1 VVVAGFQSG
10 KTLTLPAAV
19 SLTAADT
26 KIDTGPG
33 RFFCKKLPRPFCLF
47 YGFALKREPKMP
59 AVTPTR
65 EEFIEKAA
73 LGNVIPVWREVLAD
87 METPVSAYRKVAGGR
102 PNSFLL
108 ESVEGGERLARY
120 SFLGSD
126 PFLIFQSKGNTATV
140 TENGHTKTIAL
151 TAGTRDPLHVLK
163 ELLGRYTY
171 VPSPTLPPF
180 VGGAV
185 GMIAYDTVRFFEKL
199 PTLASDD
206 LQLDD
211 CLFLFTD
218 ALLVFDNAKHNVL
231 ALCNARIAPGADPGA
246 AYDTAVLKVEDLLT
260 RLKAPSISNPAPP
273 PSTVAGTD
281 TFVPNRTEADYKA
294 AVLKAK
300 EYIAAGDTFQAQVG
314 QRLSKTLHA
323 DPFDVYR
330 ALRSINPSPYMF
342 YLDFGDTKLIGASP
356 EILVGEHNREITIRP
371 IAGSRHGR
379 GATPAEDDA
388 IAADLLADEKERAE
402 HIMLVDLARNDIG
415 RVAKYGTVTV
425 DELMVIEKY
434 SHVMH
439 IVSEVTGTLRDGL
452 DAFDALRASFPH
464 GTATGAPKVRT
475 MEIIEELEPTR
486 RGAYAGGVGYF
497 SFSGHMD
504 LALTIRTAVVK
515 DGTIYVQ
522 ASGGVV
528 ADSVPEFEYRET
540 LAKMRAL
547 TRAVEW
553 AEAGLE

>member
-1 VVVAGFQSG
+1 M
-10 KTLTLPAAV
+10 
-19 SLTAADT
+19 TA
-26 KIDTGPG
+26 
-33 RFFCKKLPRPFCLF
+33 
-47 YGFALKREPKMP
+47 
-59 AVTPTR
+59 PTR
-65 EEFIEKAA
+65 DEFIEKAK
-73 LGNVIPVWREVLAD
+73 LGNLIPVWREVLAD
-87 METPVSAYRKVAGGR
+87 TETPVSAYRKVAGDT

-120 SFLGSD
+120 SFLGTD
-126 PFLIFQSKGNTATV
+126 PFLIFRSKGDTATI
-140 TENGHTKTIAL
+140 TEGGHTEALTL

-163 ELLGRYTY
+163 ELLARYTY
-171 VPSPTLPPF
+171 VPSPELPPF

-185 GMIAYDTVRFFEKL
+185 GMIGYDMVRFLESL
-199 PTLASDD
+199 PTLAKDD
-206 LQLDD
+206 LMLDD

-218 ALLVFDNAKHNVL
+218 ALLVFDNAKHKVL
-231 ALCNARIAPGADPGA
+231 ALCNARIAPGEDPGA
-246 AYDTAVLKVEDLLT
+246 AYDAAVGKVNSLLA
-260 RLKAPSISNPAPP
+260 RLRGPVELPAPP
-273 PSTVAGTD
+273 SPGAGEQ
-281 TFVPNRTEADYKA
+281 FISNRTEADYKA

-300 EYIAAGDTFQAQVG
+300 EHIAAGDTFQAQIG
-314 QRLSKTLHA
+314 QRLSKLLHA

-342 YLDFGDTKLIGASP
+342 YFNFGETQLVGASP
-356 EILVGEHNREITIRP
+356 ELLVGEKSRKITIRP

-379 GATPAEDDA
+379 GKTQAEDDA

-415 RVAKYGTVTV
+415 RVAQYGTVSV

-434 SHVMH
+434 SHIMH
-439 IVSEVTGTLRDGL
+439 IVSEVTGTLRPEL
-452 DAFDALRASFPH
+452 DQFDALRASFPH

-475 MEIIEELEPTR
+475 MQIIEELEPTR

-497 SFSGHMD
+497 SFSGAMD
-504 LALTIRTAVVK
+504 LALVLRTAVVK
-515 DGTIYVQ
+515 DKVIYIQ

-528 ADSVPEFEYRET
+528 ADSVPEYEYQET

>member
-1 VVVAGFQSG
+1 M
-10 KTLTLPAAV
+10 
-19 SLTAADT
+19 TA
-26 KIDTGPG
+26 
-33 RFFCKKLPRPFCLF
+33 
-47 YGFALKREPKMP
+47 
-59 AVTPTR
+59 PTR
-65 EEFIEKAA
+65 DEFIEKAK
-73 LGNVIPVWREVLAD
+73 LENLIPVWREVLAD
-87 METPVSAYRKVAGGR
+87 TETPVSAYRKIAGDA

-120 SFLGSD
+120 SFLGTD
-126 PFLIFQSKGNTATV
+126 PFLIFRSKGSAATI
-140 TENGHTKTIAL
+140 TEGGSTETITL
-151 TAGTRDPLHVLK
+151 SAGTRDPLHVLK
-163 ELLGRYTY
+163 ALLDRYAY
-171 VPSPTLPPF
+171 VPSPELPPF

-185 GMIAYDTVRFFEKL
+185 GMIGYDTVRFFEKL
-199 PTLASDD
+199 PALAEDD
-206 LQLDD
+206 LQIDD
-211 CLFLFTD
+211 CIFLFTD
-218 ALLVFDNAKHNVL
+218 ALLVFDNVKHKVL
-231 ALCNARIAPGADPGA
+231 ALCNARIAPGDDPGR
-246 AYDTAVLKVEDLLT
+246 AYDAAAAKVNALLA
-260 RLKAPSISNPAPP
+260 RLHTPATLPAPP
-273 PSTVAGTD
+273 SPMAGGQ
-281 TFVPNRTEADYKA
+281 FFPNRTEADYKE

-300 EYIAAGDTFQAQVG
+300 EYIAAGDTFQAQIG

-356 EILVGEHNREITIRP
+356 EILVGENSRKITIRP

-379 GATPAEDDA
+379 GKTPAEDDA
-388 IAADLLADEKERAE
+388 IAASLLADEKERAE

-415 RVAKYGTVTV
+415 RVAQYGSVRV
-425 DELMVIEKY
+425 NELMIIEKY

-439 IVSEVTGTLRDGL
+439 IVSEVTGTLRDDL
-452 DAFDALRASFPH
+452 DQFDALRAAFPH

-497 SFSGHMD
+497 SFSGAMD

-515 DGTIYVQ
+515 DGAIHIQ

-528 ADSVPEFEYRET
+528 ADSVPEYEYQET

>member
-1 VVVAGFQSG
+1 
-10 KTLTLPAAV
+10 
-19 SLTAADT
+19 
-26 KIDTGPG
+26 
-33 RFFCKKLPRPFCLF
+33 
-47 YGFALKREPKMP
+47 MP
-59 AVTPTR
+59 TMTSPTR
-65 EEFIEKAA
+65 DQFIEKAKQ
-73 LGNVIPVWREVLAD
+73 GNLIPVWREVLAD
-87 METPVSAYRKVAGGR
+87 METPVSAFRKIAGGR

-126 PFLIFQSKGNTATV
+126 PFMVFRSKGDTATI
-140 TENGHTKTIAL
+140 TEGAQAETL
-151 TAGTRDPLHVLK
+151 TLAAGERDPLHVLQ

-171 VPSPTLPPF
+171 VPSPELPPF

-185 GMIAYDTVRFFEKL
+185 GMIGYDTVRFFEKL
-199 PTLASDD
+199 PTLAVDD
-206 LQLDD
+206 LGLDD

-218 ALLVFDNAKHNVL
+218 ALLIFDNVKHKIL
-231 ALCNARIAPGADPGA
+231 ALCNARIAPGEDAGA
-246 AYDTAVLKVEDLLT
+246 AYDTAAEKVGELLG
-260 RLKAPSISNPAPP
+260 RLRAAPP
-273 PSTVAGTD
+273 VPNFAPRESRAGEA
-281 TFVPNRTEADYKA
+281 FVPNRTEADYKA
-294 AVLKAK
+294 AVLRAK
-300 EYIAAGDTFQAQVG
+300 EYIAAGDTFQAQIG
-314 QRLSKTLHA
+314 QRLSKTLYA

-342 YLDFGDTKLIGASP
+342 YLDFGDTKLVGASP
-356 EILVGEHNREITIRP
+356 EILVGERGGKITVRP

-379 GATPAEDDA
+379 GATLAEDDA

-415 RVAKYGTVTV
+415 RVARYGTVSV

-452 DAFDALRASFPH
+452 DQFDVLRASFPA
-464 GTATGAPKVRT
+464 GTLTGAPKVRT

-486 RGAYAGGVGYF
+486 RGHYGGGIGYF
-497 SFSGHMD
+497 SFSGDMD
-504 LALTIRTAVVK
+504 TAITIRTALVK
-515 DGTIYVQ
+515 GDTIYIQ
-522 ASGGVV
+522 AAGGVV
-528 ADSVPEFEYRET
+528 ADSVPEYEYRET

>member
-1 VVVAGFQSG
+1 M
-10 KTLTLPAAV
+10 
-19 SLTAADT
+19 TA
-26 KIDTGPG
+26 
-33 RFFCKKLPRPFCLF
+33 
-47 YGFALKREPKMP
+47 
-59 AVTPTR
+59 PTR
-65 EEFIEKAA
+65 EEFIEKAK
-73 LGNVIPVWREVLAD
+73 LGNLIPVWREVLAD
-87 METPVSAYRKVAGGR
+87 METPVLAYRKIAGDA

-120 SFLGSD
+120 SFLGTD
-126 PFLIFQSKGNTATV
+126 PFLIFHSKGDAATI
-140 TENGHTKTIAL
+140 TEGGRTETL
-151 TAGTRDPLHVLK
+151 TLSAGTRDPLHVLK
-163 ELLGRYTY
+163 ELLERYRY
-171 VPSPTLPPF
+171 VPSPELPPF

-185 GMIAYDTVRFFEKL
+185 GMIGYDTVRFFEKL
-199 PTLASDD
+199 PALAEDD
-206 LQLDD
+206 LHLDD

-218 ALLVFDNAKHNVL
+218 ALLVFDNVKHKVL
-231 ALCNARIAPGADPGA
+231 SLCNARIAPGEDPGA
-246 AYDTAVLKVEDLLT
+246 AYDAAAAKVNALLQ
-260 RLKAPSISNPAPP
+260 RLHSPATVPAPP
-273 PSTVAGTD
+273 LLGAGES
-281 TFVPNRTEADYKA
+281 FVPNRTEADYKA

-300 EYIAAGDTFQAQVG
+300 EYIAAGDTFQAQIG
-314 QRLSKTLHA
+314 QRLSKALHA

-342 YLDFGDTKLIGASP
+342 YLDFGDTKLVGASP
-356 EILVGEHNREITIRP
+356 EILVGENARKITIRP

-379 GATPAEDDA
+379 GKTPAEDDA

-415 RVAKYGTVTV
+415 RVAEYGTVSV

-452 DAFDALRASFPH
+452 DQFDALRASFPH

-497 SFSGHMD
+497 SFSGAMD

-515 DGTIYVQ
+515 DSIIHIQ

-528 ADSVPEFEYRET
+528 ADSVPDYEYQET

>member
-1 VVVAGFQSG
+1 MN
-10 KTLTLPAAV
+10 PA
-19 SLTAADT
+19 LNHTMTA
-26 KIDTGPG
+26 
-33 RFFCKKLPRPFCLF
+33 
-47 YGFALKREPKMP
+47 
-59 AVTPTR
+59 PTR
-65 EEFIEKAA
+65 DEFIEKAK
-73 LGNVIPVWREVLAD
+73 LGNLIPVWREVLAD
-87 METPVSAYRKVAGGR
+87 METPVSAYRKIAGDR

-126 PFLIFQSKGNTATV
+126 PFLIFRSKGSAATI
-140 TENGHTKTIAL
+140 TEGERTETVAL
-151 TAGTRDPLHVLK
+151 TAGARDPLHLLK
-163 ELLGRYTY
+163 ELLDRYTY
-171 VPSPTLPPF
+171 VPSPELPPF

-185 GMIAYDTVRFFEKL
+185 GMIGYDTVRFFEKL
-199 PTLASDD
+199 PTLAADD
-206 LQLDD
+206 LGLDD
-211 CLFLFTD
+211 CIFLFTD
-218 ALLVFDNAKHNVL
+218 ALLVFDNVKHKVL
-231 ALCNARIAPGADPGA
+231 ALCNARIAPGQEAGE
-246 AYDTAVLKVEDLLT
+246 AYDAAAGKVNALLARLHTPATA
-260 RLKAPSISNPAPP
+260 PAPP
-273 PSTVAGTD
+273 TAEAERP
-281 TFVPNRTEADYKA
+281 FVSNRTEADYKA

-300 EYIAAGDTFQAQVG
+300 DYIAAGDTFQAQVG
-314 QRLSKTLHA
+314 QRLEKTLHA

-342 YLDFGDTKLIGASP
+342 YLDFGDTKLVGASP
-356 EILVGEHNREITIRP
+356 EILVGENNRKITIRP

-388 IAADLLADEKERAE
+388 IAADLLGDEKERAE

-415 RVAKYGTVTV
+415 RVAKYGTVCV

-439 IVSEVTGTLRDGL
+439 IVSEVTGILRDEL
-452 DAFDALRASFPH
+452 DQFDVLRASFPH

-497 SFSGHMD
+497 SFSGAMD

-515 DGTIYVQ
+515 GPKIYVQ

-528 ADSVPEFEYRET
+528 ADSVPEYEYQET

>member
-1 VVVAGFQSG
+1 M
-10 KTLTLPAAV
+10 
-19 SLTAADT
+19 TA
-26 KIDTGPG
+26 
-33 RFFCKKLPRPFCLF
+33 
-47 YGFALKREPKMP
+47 
-59 AVTPTR
+59 PTR
-65 EEFIEKAA
+65 AEFIEKAKQ
-73 LGNVIPVWREVLAD
+73 GNLIPVWREVLAD
-87 METPVSAYRKVAGGR
+87 METPVSAFRKIAGTQA
-102 PNSFLL
+102 NSFLL

-126 PFLIFQSKGNTATV
+126 PFLIFRSKNKAATI
-140 TENGHTKTIAL
+140 TEGGHTETL
-151 TAGTRDPLHVLK
+151 TLSAGTRDPLHVLK
-163 ELLGRYTY
+163 ALLDRFTY
-171 VPSPTLPPF
+171 VPSPELPPF

-185 GMIAYDTVRFFEKL
+185 GMIGYDTVRFFEKL
-199 PTLASDD
+199 PELAADD
-206 LQLDD
+206 LGLDD
-211 CLFLFTD
+211 CIFLFTD
-218 ALLVFDNAKHNVL
+218 TLLVFDNVKHKVL
-231 ALCNARIAPGADPGA
+231 ALCNARIARGEDAGE
-246 AYDTAVLKVEDLLT
+246 AYDQASERVNGLLE
-260 RLKAPSISNPAPP
+260 RLSTPAEAAAAISNFGEDK
-273 PSTVAGTD
+273 SG
-281 TFVPNRTEADYKA
+281 FVSNRTAADYKD
-294 AVLKAK
+294 AVLTAK
-300 EYIAAGDTFQAQVG
+300 EYIAAGDTFQVQIG
-314 QRLSKTLHA
+314 QRLSKTLYA

-342 YLDFGDTKLIGASP
+342 YLDFGGTKLIGASP
-356 EILVGEHNREITIRP
+356 EILVGENKSKITIRP

-415 RVAKYGTVTV
+415 RVAQYGTVSV
-425 DELMVIEKY
+425 NELMVIEKY

-452 DAFDALRASFPH
+452 DRFDVLRASFPH

-497 SFSGHMD
+497 SFSGAMD
-504 LALTIRTAVVK
+504 LALTIRTAVVQNNA
-515 DGTIYVQ
+515 IHVQ

-528 ADSVPEFEYRET
+528 ADSVPEYEYRET

-553 AEAGLE
+553 AEDGLE

>member
-1 VVVAGFQSG
+1 MKNV
-10 KTLTLPAAV
+10 PM
-19 SLTAADT
+19 TA
-26 KIDTGPG
+26 
-33 RFFCKKLPRPFCLF
+33 
-47 YGFALKREPKMP
+47 
-59 AVTPTR
+59 PTR
-65 EEFIEKAA
+65 AEFIEKAKQ
-73 LGNVIPVWREVLAD
+73 GNLIPVWREVLAD
-87 METPVSAYRKVAGGR
+87 METPVSAYRKIAGDR

-126 PFLIFQSKGNTATV
+126 PFLIFRSKGDTATI
-140 TENGHTKTIAL
+140 TEGQHTETVAL
-151 TAGTRDPLHVLK
+151 AAGERDPLHLLK

-171 VPSPTLPPF
+171 VPSPELPPF

-185 GMIAYDTVRFFEKL
+185 GMIGYDTVRFFEKL
-199 PTLASDD
+199 PTLAVDD
-206 LQLDD
+206 LGLDD
-211 CLFLFTD
+211 CFFLFTD
-218 ALLVFDNAKHNVL
+218 TLLVFDNVKHKVL
-231 ALCNARIAPGADPGA
+231 SLCNARIKPGEDPGL
-246 AYDTAVLKVEDLLT
+246 AYDRAAGKVNALLE
-260 RLKAPSISNPAPP
+260 RLNSPGTGSAGLLSRESASGTEKSSVAEQLSFTSSPALPVP
-273 PSTVAGTD
+273 G
-281 TFVPNRTEADYKA
+281 FLPNRTEADYKA

-300 EYIAAGDTFQAQVG
+300 DYIAAGDTFQAQIG
-314 QRLSKTLHA
+314 QRLSKTLCAH
-323 DPFDVYR
+323 PFDVYR

-342 YLDFGDTKLIGASP
+342 YLDFGDTKLVGASP
-356 EILVGEHNREITIRP
+356 EILVGENHQKITIRP

-415 RVAKYGTVTV
+415 RVAKYGTVSV

-439 IVSEVTGTLRDGL
+439 IVSEVTGTLRDNL
-452 DAFDALRASFPH
+452 DQFDVLRAAFPH

-497 SFSGHMD
+497 SFSGAMD

-515 DGTIYVQ
+515 NDTIYVQ

-528 ADSVPEFEYRET
+528 ADSVPEFEYQET

>member
-1 VVVAGFQSG
+1 
-10 KTLTLPAAV
+10 
-19 SLTAADT
+19 
-26 KIDTGPG
+26 
-33 RFFCKKLPRPFCLF
+33 
-47 YGFALKREPKMP
+47 MP
-59 AVTPTR
+59 MMTSPTR
-65 EEFIEKAA
+65 NQFIEKAK
-73 LGNVIPVWREVLAD
+73 LGNLIPVWREALAD
-87 METPVSAYRKVAGGR
+87 METPVSAFRKVAGGR
-102 PNSFLL
+102 ANSFLL

-126 PFLIFQSKGNTATV
+126 PFLVFRSKGDTATI
-140 TENGHTKTIAL
+140 TEGERVETLTL
-151 TAGTRDPLHVLK
+151 TAGERDPLHVLK

-171 VPSPTLPPF
+171 VPSPELPPF

-185 GMIAYDTVRFFEKL
+185 GMIGYDTVRFFEKL
-199 PTLASDD
+199 PTLATDD
-206 LQLDD
+206 LGLDD
-211 CLFLFTD
+211 CIFLFTD
-218 ALLVFDNAKHNVL
+218 ALLIFDNVKHKIL
-231 ALCNARIAPGADPGA
+231 ALCNAHVAPGEDAGA
-246 AYDTAVLKVEDLLT
+246 AYDAAALKVEELLG
-260 RLKAPSISNPAPP
+260 RLREPGTGLAGLLSNESRSA
-273 PSTVAGTD
+273 TEEGAQAEE
-281 TFVPNRTEADYKA
+281 FVPNRTEADYLA
-294 AVLKAK
+294 AVLRAK
-300 EYIAAGDTFQAQVG
+300 EYIAAGDTFQAQIG

-342 YLDFGDTKLIGASP
+342 YLDFGDIKLVGASP
-356 EILVGEHNREITIRP
+356 EILVGERGGKITVRP

-379 GATPAEDDA
+379 GATSAEDDA

-415 RVAKYGTVTV
+415 RVAKYGTVSV

-452 DAFDALRASFPH
+452 DQFDVLRASFPA
-464 GTATGAPKVRT
+464 GTLTGAPKVRT

-486 RGAYAGGVGYF
+486 RGHYGGGIGYF
-497 SFSGHMD
+497 SFSGDMD
-504 LALTIRTAVVK
+504 TAITIRTALVK
-515 DGTIYVQ
+515 GDTIYVQ
-522 ASGGVV
+522 AAGGVV
-528 ADSVPEFEYRET
+528 ADSVPEYEYRET

>member
-1 VVVAGFQSG
+1 
-10 KTLTLPAAV
+10 
-19 SLTAADT
+19 
-26 KIDTGPG
+26 
-33 RFFCKKLPRPFCLF
+33 
-47 YGFALKREPKMP
+47 MP
-59 AVTPTR
+59 AMTPTR

-73 LGNVIPVWREVLAD
+73 HGNLIPVWREVLAD
-87 METPVSAYRKVAGGR
+87 METPVSAYRKVAGEQ

-126 PFLIFQSKGNTATV
+126 PFLIFQSKGDTATI
-140 TENGHTKTIAL
+140 TENGQTETIAL
-151 TAGTRDPLHVLK
+151 AAGTRDPLHVLK
-163 ELLGRYTY
+163 ELLARYTY

-199 PTLASDD
+199 PTLATDD
-206 LQLDD
+206 LQIDD
-211 CLFLFTD
+211 CFFLFTD

-231 ALCNARIAPGADPGA
+231 ALCNARIAPGEDPGA
-246 AYDTAVLKVEDLLT
+246 AYDAAVLKVEDLLA
-260 RLKAPSISNPAPP
+260 RLKAPSPASSSAPH
-273 PSTVAGTD
+273 PSTVAEAGGA
-281 TFVPNRTEADYKA
+281 FVSNRTEADYKA

-415 RVAKYGTVTV
+415 RVAQYGTVTV

-439 IVSEVTGTLRDGL
+439 IVSEVTGTLRGGL

-515 DGTIYVQ
+515 NGTIYAQ

-553 AEAGLE
+553 AEGGLE

>member
-1 VVVAGFQSG
+1 
-10 KTLTLPAAV
+10 
-19 SLTAADT
+19 
-26 KIDTGPG
+26 
-33 RFFCKKLPRPFCLF
+33 
-47 YGFALKREPKMP
+47 MP
-59 AVTPTR
+59 TMTSPTR
-65 EEFIEKAA
+65 DQFIEKAKQ
-73 LGNVIPVWREVLAD
+73 GNLIPVWREVLAD
-87 METPVSAYRKVAGGR
+87 METPVSAFRKIAGGR

-126 PFLIFQSKGNTATV
+126 PFMVFRSKGDTATI
-140 TENGHTKTIAL
+140 TEGAQVETL
-151 TAGTRDPLHVLK
+151 TLAAGERDPLHVLQ

-171 VPSPTLPPF
+171 VPSPELPPF

-185 GMIAYDTVRFFEKL
+185 GMIGYDTVRFFEKL
-199 PTLASDD
+199 PTLAVDD
-206 LQLDD
+206 LGLDD

-218 ALLVFDNAKHNVL
+218 ALLIFDNVKHKIL
-231 ALCNARIAPGADPGA
+231 ALCNARIAPGEDAGA
-246 AYDTAVLKVEDLLT
+246 AYDTAAEKVGELLG
-260 RLKAPSISNPAPP
+260 RLRAAPPAPNSAP
-273 PSTVAGTD
+273 QESRAGEA
-281 TFVPNRTEADYKA
+281 FVPNRTEADYKA
-294 AVLKAK
+294 AVLRAK
-300 EYIAAGDTFQAQVG
+300 EYIAAGDTFQAQIG
-314 QRLSKTLHA
+314 QRLSKTLYA

-342 YLDFGDTKLIGASP
+342 YLDFGDTKLVGASP
-356 EILVGEHNREITIRP
+356 EILVGERGGKITVRP

-415 RVAKYGTVTV
+415 RVAKYGTVSV

-452 DAFDALRASFPH
+452 DQFDVLRASFPA
-464 GTATGAPKVRT
+464 GTLTGAPKVRT

-486 RGAYAGGVGYF
+486 RGHYGGGIGYF
-497 SFSGHMD
+497 SFSGDMD
-504 LALTIRTAVVK
+504 TAITIRTALVK
-515 DGTIYVQ
+515 GDTIYIQ
-522 ASGGVV
+522 AAGGVV
-528 ADSVPEFEYRET
+528 ADSVPEYEYRET

-553 AEAGLE
+553 AEEGLE